1 MIFRY
6 LIIFILT
13 VSCLTPKRYNR
24 IVDKAIKKGWID
36 TTSKSKIDT
45 LIKVEIDSIEIKRI
59 INETILKDTCF
70 NKEQK
75 FIGFKSNPEKLK
87 KELSKY
93 KCLSKP
99 IFINQKGI
107 NFEIFQDSM
116 GMFRIKFDLPAQTI
130 IKKQNELS
138 KFEKYF
144 LNVWFLYLFI
154 GLLLFVIILRK

>member
-1 MIFRY
+1 MKYI
-6 LIIFILT
+6 LIILLLLLS
-13 VSCLTPKRYNR
+13 SCLTPKKFNR
-24 IVDKAIKKGWID
+24 IIAKAEKKGWID

-59 INETILKDTCF
+59 INETILKDTCYS
-70 NKEQK
+70 KEQK

-87 KELSKY
+87 KELSKF

-107 NFEIFQDSM
+107 KFEIFQDSM

-130 IKKQNELS
+130 IKKQNEET
-138 KFEKYF
+138 KFQRYF
-144 LNVWFLYLFI
+144 LDVWFLYLFI
-154 GLLLFVIILRK
+154 GLLLFVIIFLK